1 MVQNNLKNQQQ
12 KIKKYILFLLN
23 IHVYFLKNIMH
34 ISFMYNYKK
43 TIKNITIK
51 IPYLIEKNMMG
62 ENDF

>member
-43 TIKNITIK
+43 N
-51 IPYLIEKNMMG
+51 N
-62 ENDF
+62 